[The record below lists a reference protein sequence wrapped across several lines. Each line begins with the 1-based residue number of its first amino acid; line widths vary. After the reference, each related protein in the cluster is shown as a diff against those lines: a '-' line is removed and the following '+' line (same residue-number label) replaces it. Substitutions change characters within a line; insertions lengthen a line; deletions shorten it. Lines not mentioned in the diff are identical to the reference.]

1 MKRTLCVFM
10 VLACIGAGGFSLV
23 MAEPVVRGFG
33 FGGPMAMAF
42 FPDMT
47 GVNTFMSENGLPS
60 IGSFLI
66 GAGGGGRGGVIGGPA
81 FGGIGWGMVA
91 ESANDEL
98 RAELI
103 SAGGGVDVG
112 TAIGGDDSS
121 VLTIGAVLGGGANI
135 LSLSGYVTQP
145 VGPEGLVIEPTYREI
160 GLATGFVQPYVS
172 MAAQL
177 LPWMG
182 FELRLG
188 YILPVFGVEFGDLFG
203 IPAPSLKM
211 SGPTV
216 SLGLT
221 FGGIGWAAES
231 EKVEGP
237 GGKAQVTAV
246 SEGTFAIEAGQ
257 LLVIENAAGD
267 VVISGG
273 AGMTQT
279 ASYLVATWQATRTC
293 NERRIDELQ
302 AVIDSSDTGT
312 TLKTVG
318 DGRVDYVLQV
328 PAGIDLTVR
337 NGAGIVDLTG
347 HEGQTIIV
355 ENGAGEVR
363 LQGVDSLALI
373 VALGVGRLDLSDVN
387 ARALIAEVG
396 IGEIVLALPA
406 TASAT
411 LKAKASIGDVSVDR
425 FPGMIGGVH
434 GFFGRTADVTLGQGE
449 RTVELNV
456 GIGRIGIEMRIP

>member
-10 VLACIGAGGFSLV
+10 ILTCVGVAGSSLAA
-23 MAEPVVRGFG
+23 AEPAVRGFG
-33 FGGPMAMAF
+33 FGGPMATAF

-47 GVNTFMSENGLPS
+47 GINTFMSENGLPPM
-60 IGSFLI
+60 GEFLI

-81 FGGIGWGMVA
+81 FGGVGWGMVA
-91 ESANDEL
+91 ESTNDEL
-98 RAELI
+98 RVELI

-135 LSLSGYVTQP
+135 LSLSGYVTQTVEP
-145 VGPEGLVIEPTYREI
+145 AGLVIEPTYREI

-172 MAAQL
+172 LAAQL

-188 YILPVFGVEFGDLFG
+188 YILPVFGVEFGDLLG

-221 FGGIGWAAES
+221 FGGIGSAAQS
-231 EKVEGP
+231 EKIEVSAGRAP
-237 GGKAQVTAV
+237 VTAV
-246 SEGTFAIEAGQ
+246 SEGTFAIQAGQ
-257 LLVIENAAGD
+257 LLVIENTAGD
-267 VVISGG
+267 IVISGS
-273 AGMTQT
+273 AGVTQM

-293 NERRIDELQ
+293 SERQIDALQ
-302 AVIDSSDTGT
+302 AVIDSSDAGT
-312 TLKTVG
+312 TLKTEG

-337 NGAGIVDLTG
+337 NGAGDVNLTG
-347 HEGQTIIV
+347 HEAQTIIV
-355 ENGAGEVR
+355 ENGAGEVHLR
-363 LQGVDSLALI
+363 GVESLALI
-373 VALGVGRLDLSDVN
+373 VAAGVGRLDFSDVN

-434 GFFGRTADVTLGQGE
+434 GFLGRSADVTLGQGE

-456 GIGRIGIEMRIP
+456 GIGRIGIEMRTP